1 MNVHKRLL
9 HPVSTLL
16 ETVEVETGRNPAASV
31 IWLHGLG
38 ADGHDFE
45 PAVPELAR
53 PGERALRFVFPHAPV
68 RPVTLNNGYEMR
80 AWYDIIG
87 IDRQSRQDEVGIRG
101 SAAAIQALIARENAR
116 GIAAG
121 RIVLAGF
128 SQGGAMALF
137 TGLRYPETLA
147 GIIGLSCYPV
157 LASTLDAER
166 EAANQKTPIF
176 LAHGTF
182 DPMIEVA
189 LGQEGRKLL
198 EARGYNVEWHTYPM
212 PHSVS
217 PEEIEAIG
225 TWLRR
230 VL

>member
-1 MNVHKRLL
+1 MT
-9 HPVSTLL
+9 TLL

-45 PAVPELAR
+45 PVVPELAR

-68 RPVTLNNGYEMR
+68 RPVTLNNGYAMR

-101 SAAAIQALIARENAR
+101 SAAAIQALIARQNAR

-166 EAANQKTPIF
+166 QAANQKTPIF